1 MRLYFNLD
9 SNRTVRF
16 RDLDA
21 TAENQNT
28 WSVAQDCGERQ
39 QIIELAQDLIN
50 ANAPLDRGY
59 TFSSDLDFPEEYGFD
74 GNDDAH
80 RIVQSALA
88 TAEYHID
95 AQTGVFQQTE
105 LSI

>member
-9 SNRTVRF
+9 TNRTIRF
-16 RDLDA
+16 RDMD
-21 TAENQNT
+21 TDENT

-50 ANAPLDRGY
+50 ANAPLDGGY
-59 TFSSDLDFPEEYGFD
+59 TFSSDLDFPQDYGFAND
-74 GNDDAH
+74 DDAH